1 MCTMHVFVLSLALP
15 AQELQPKQNQLMSF
29 VSNPHG
35 SHTGTSAETDDELD
49 ESTEASKSKHART
62 QQKREG
68 KHKSL

>member
-1 MCTMHVFVLSLALP
+1 MCTMHVFVLSLSLP
-15 AQELQPKQNQLMSF
+15 AQKLQQKQNQSF